1 MFQIPDVP
9 FPQFVLGVDVGS
21 SHLFGVG
28 LIFGHDPVDEVV
40 EDAQNEGWEDQVD
53 REVDAVDV
61 PLKNIRV
68 KTLNKK
74 TLTMRPCW

>member
-9 FPQFVLGVDVGS
+9 FPQFVLGFDVGS
-21 SHLFGVG
+21 SHLLGVG

-40 EDAQNEGWEDQVD
+40 EDAQDEGWEDQVD

-61 PLKNIRV
+61 PLKY
-68 KTLNKK
+68 
-74 TLTMRPCW
+74 

>member
-21 SHLFGVG
+21 SHLLGVG

-40 EDAQNEGWEDQVD
+40 EDAQDEGWEDQVD

-61 PLKNIRV
+61 PLKY
-68 KTLNKK
+68 
-74 TLTMRPCW
+74 